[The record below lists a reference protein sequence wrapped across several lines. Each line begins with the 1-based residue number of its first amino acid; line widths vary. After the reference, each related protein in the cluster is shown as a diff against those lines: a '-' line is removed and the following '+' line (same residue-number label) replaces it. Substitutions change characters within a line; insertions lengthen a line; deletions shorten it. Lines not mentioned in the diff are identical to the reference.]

1 MKKKFFNSAPPE
13 SNQDAFNKI
22 LSWLTRPD
30 ASECVGQHAVGS
42 GCVYRSADGN
52 NACAIGVLMP
62 TRLARSIDGAALSID
77 VAGETSDIVTV
88 LDRYPTA
95 KKWFAKCNND
105 FLSNMQEFHDDIMFK
120 EYRSNS
126 TRLEFLKCIAHTY
139 KLKIPKDIVAF
150 FSK

>member
-22 LSWLTRPD
+22 LDWLTRAD
-30 ASECVGQHAVGS
+30 ASECVVENVNGSS
-42 GCVYRSADGN
+42 GCMYRSADGN

-62 TRLARSIDGAALSID
+62 TRLARSIDGA
-77 VAGETSDIVTV
+77 GGTGGTSHIVTV

>member
-1 MKKKFFNSAPPE
+1 MKKKFFNSAAPKN
-13 SNQDAFNKI
+13 NQDAFNKI
-22 LSWLTRPD
+22 LAWLTRPD
-30 ASECVGQHAVGS
+30 ASECFVENATGT
-42 GCVYRSADGN
+42 GCMYRSADGN

-62 TRLARSIDGAALSID
+62 TRLARSIDS
-77 VAGETSDIVTV
+77 AGGTSDIVTV

-120 EYRSNS
+120 GYRSNS